1 MTSLVWRLHRN
12 QVVWAAAALA
22 GLTVL
27 LVVTGAVMIGDYHRA
42 LANCAASGSCSDLS
56 DQLFRGDGAIF
67 DVVNL
72 TVVVPLLFGLFW
84 GAPMVAKEI
93 EDGTHNLAWTQGV
106 SRRRWLSVNLG
117 WALLAAAL
125 WAAVLTS
132 VVSWWRTP
140 ENALDSRLTAFDVQG
155 IVPVAYAVFAVALGI
170 AVGTLVRRV
179 LPALA
184 VTLGVFVAVRIA
196 VANYLRPHFMAP
208 VRTISNIVV
217 SMKEGAAAITLPG
230 VPPHA
235 WLLNGGLVGP
245 NGQLDPQIPDACR
258 QAIGNGFGVPGQC
271 LAAHGFR
278 QETIFQPAS
287 RFWPF
292 QGYETAI
299 FVVLALVAIGLT
311 YWRLQ
316 RRDA

>member
-1 MTSLVWRLHRN
+1 VTYLVWRLHRN
-12 QVVWAAAALA
+12 QLVWAGAALA
-22 GLTVL
+22 ALTAVL
-27 LVVTGAVMIGDYHRA
+27 VITGVHMIDDYHRA
-42 LANCAASGSCSDLS
+42 LADCAATNSCGDLS
-56 DQLFRGDGAIF
+56 GQLFRGDGAIF

-84 GAPMVAKEI
+84 GAPLVAKEI
-93 EDGTHNLAWTQGV
+93 EDGTQNLAWTQGV

-117 WALLAAAL
+117 WMLLAAAL
-125 WAAVLTS
+125 WAAALTAL
-132 VVSWWRTP
+132 VSWWRTP
-140 ENALDSRLTAFDVQG
+140 ENALDSRLTAFDIQG

-184 VTLGVFVAVRIA
+184 VTLGVFVGIRVA
-196 VANYLRPHFMAP
+196 VANYLRPRFMAP
-208 VRTISNIVV
+208 IHVITSIVV
-217 SMKEGAAAITLPG
+217 PGPTGKIALPG

-235 WLLNGGLVGP
+235 WLLNGGIVGP
-245 NGQLDPQIPDACR
+245 NGQLDPPIPDACR
-258 QAIGNGFGVPGQC
+258 LPLGKGFGVPGQC
-271 LAAHGFR
+271 LAAHGLR
-278 QETIFQPAS
+278 QESIYQPIS

-299 FVVLALVAIGLT
+299 FLALAVLAIGLT
-311 YWRLQ
+311 YWRVL